1 MVYTNS
7 RKIMNLNK
15 WHFFP
20 INYLDYIN
28 KLKGIQSL
36 KQNENN
42 FLLSYCRVVYTC
54 VKRCHLVC
62 L

>member
-36 KQNENN
+36 
-42 FLLSYCRVVYTC
+42 
-54 VKRCHLVC
+54 
-62 L
+62 